1 MESGHRSWADAR
13 GIFLA
18 LLVFRKQE
26 ISFAS
31 FTLKSYHIISLWPH
45 HATKIFLSF
54 HKSTDSNITGKSC
67 SAWLDWFS
75 GEGMRKGDGT
85 PRVCGKSHF
94 SLEKLLSHKLRI
106 PSSLLISPKHV
117 NINYADRFYLRC
129 V

>member
-18 LLVFRKQE
+18 LLVFWKQE

-31 FTLKSYHIISLWPH
+31 FTLKSYCIISLWPH

-85 PRVCGKSHF
+85 PRVCGRSHF
-94 SLEKLLSHKLRI
+94 SFEKLLSHKLRI
-106 PSSLLISPKHV
+106 PSSLLISPKYV